1 MPTFETCP
9 RFTADL
15 QHLTPAQRRRFR
27 RTVLDA
33 FVPDLRTGR
42 QFRPGLRIKGVRR
55 APGVYELTWAPD
67 GRATWSYGGEKVAG
81 LPHVVWHRIGTHSIL
96 DRPLAEGHLAGPDS
110 RLVG

>member
-27 RTVLDA
+27 RVVLDA

-55 APGVYELTWAPD
+55 SPGVYELTWSMGAGPA
-67 GRATWSYGGEKVAG
+67 GRATFEYGAEVRPGT
-81 LPHVVWHRIGTHSIL
+81 PHVIWRRIGTHQIL
-96 DRPLAEGHLAGPDS
+96 TGP
-110 RLVG
+110 

>member
-27 RTVLDA
+27 RVVLDA

-42 QFRPGLRIKGVRR
+42 QFRPGLRIKRVRC
-55 APGVYELTWAPD
+55 APGVYELTWAGN
-67 GRATWSYGGEKVAG
+67 GRATWQYGTERIRGAQ
-81 LPHVVWHRIGTHSIL
+81 HIIWRRIGTHDIL
-96 DRPLAEGHLAGPDS
+96 TGP
-110 RLVG
+110 

>member
-1 MPTFETCP
+1 MPTFETLP
-9 RFTADL
+9 RFTTDL

-27 RTVLDA
+27 RVVLDA

-67 GRATWSYGGEKVAG
+67 GRATWSYGGEKFAG
-81 LPHVVWHRIGTHSIL
+81 LPHIVWHRIGTHSIL
-96 DRPLAEGHLAGPDS
+96 DRPVAEGCLAGAGH